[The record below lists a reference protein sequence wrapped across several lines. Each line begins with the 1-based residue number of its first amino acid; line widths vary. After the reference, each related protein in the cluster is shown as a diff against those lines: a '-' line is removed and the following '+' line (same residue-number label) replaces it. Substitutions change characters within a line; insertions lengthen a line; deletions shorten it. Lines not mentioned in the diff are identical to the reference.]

1 MLHCHVALKLLL
13 ISDAFNRNDF
23 QRMEGEVEIEMA
35 ASIARSRAIF
45 DEAYIRLRQTH
56 PSLPVQLR
64 DFQVSCILV
73 RMCPDKKNIVPF
85 FRLTSLRQ
93 LFLDEVNQDS
103 RVQHLPKCRCLGEN
117 AFQHR

>member
-1 MLHCHVALKLLL
+1 MLHCQVAAKLLL
-13 ISDAFNRNDF
+13 ISDAFNRNAF

-35 ASIARSRAIF
+35 ASIARSRATF

-73 RMCPDKKNIVPF
+73 RMCPEKKNIVPF
-85 FRLTSLRQ
+85 FRLT
-93 LFLDEVNQDS
+93 
-103 RVQHLPKCRCLGEN
+103 
-117 AFQHR
+117 

>member
-1 MLHCHVALKLLL
+1 MPVFCPIAYNLAFAAETEKVAAAAGQENVLCMTCQVAAKLLL

-35 ASIARSRAIF
+35 ASIARSRATF

-73 RMCPDKKNIVPF
+73 CMCPEKKNIVPF
-85 FRLTSLRQ
+85 FRLT
-93 LFLDEVNQDS
+93 
-103 RVQHLPKCRCLGEN
+103 
-117 AFQHR
+117 